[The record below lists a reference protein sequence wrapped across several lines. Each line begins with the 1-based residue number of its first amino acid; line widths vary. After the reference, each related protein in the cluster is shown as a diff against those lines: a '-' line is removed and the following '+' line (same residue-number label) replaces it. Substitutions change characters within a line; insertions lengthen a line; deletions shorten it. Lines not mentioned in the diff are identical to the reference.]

1 MCQQRGEVERQRQ
14 SKQVNYTKDNSHKR
28 AAPNLKPLS
37 YGSHSSSFVER
48 PIIIIPCDVS

>member
-28 AAPNLKPLS
+28 AARNLKPLS
-37 YGSHSSSFVER
+37 YHSSSFVER